1 MPGICY
7 NNLVTQPPVVLT
19 IAGSDSGG
27 GSGLQ
32 ADLRTFAAQSIH
44 GVCALTVVSS
54 QNTEEFRSALAI
66 PATVV
71 RSQIEAVLDDFEVNV
86 AKTGLL
92 HSEENIR
99 LISEMADVGLLPP
112 LVVDPVIV
120 NRHGEPLYDT
130 STIEL
135 IRQDLIPKALVIT
148 PNHLEAMHLLGTEL
162 DEDIE
167 ALSEA
172 ALRLAAMGPTVVVL
186 TGGRR
191 EASTMVDVVAYDGE
205 VALLEAE
212 RCSTNNVRGTGD
224 TFSAAIASGL
234 AKGLSTLE
242 SVSKAQTFTNEAVHR
257 AANWTLGAGQGP
269 IGHLEQSDI
278 ARLD

>member
-1 MPGICY
+1 M
-7 NNLVTQPPVVLT
+7 VLT

-32 ADLRTFAAQSIH
+32 ADLRTFAAQSVH

-66 PATVV
+66 PANVV

-92 HSEENIR
+92 YSEENIR
-99 LISEMADVGLLPP
+99 LISEMAEVGLLPP

-135 IRQDLIPKALVIT
+135 IRRDLIPKALVIT

-167 ALSEA
+167 ALSDA
-172 ALRLAAMGPTVVVL
+172 ALQLAAMGPTVVVV

-191 EASTMVDVVAYDGE
+191 EAPTMVDVVASGGE
-205 VALLEAE
+205 VVVLEVE
-212 RCSTNNVRGTGD
+212 RCLTSNVRGTGD
-224 TFSAAIASGL
+224 TFSAAIAGGL
-234 AKGLSTLE
+234 AKGLSELE
-242 SVSKAQTFTNEAVHR
+242 SVSRAQAFTAEAVHR

-269 IGHLEQSDI
+269 IGHLGHSDI

>member
-1 MPGICY
+1 
-7 NNLVTQPPVVLT
+7 VTQPPVVLT

>member
-1 MPGICY
+1 M
-7 NNLVTQPPVVLT
+7 TQPPVVLT

-66 PATVV
+66 PSTVV

-191 EASTMVDVVAYDGE
+191 EAPTMVDVVAYNGE

>member
-1 MPGICY
+1 M
-7 NNLVTQPPVVLT
+7 TQPPVVLT

-32 ADLRTFAAQSIH
+32 ADLRTFAAQSVH

-66 PATVV
+66 PAPVV
-71 RSQIEAVLDDFEVNV
+71 RSQIEAVLDDFDVKV

-92 HSEENIR
+92 YSEENIR

-120 NRHGEPLYDT
+120 NRHGEPLYEA

-135 IRQDLIPKALVIT
+135 IRRDLIPKALVIT

-167 ALSEA
+167 ALSDA

-191 EASTMVDVVAYDGE
+191 AAPTMIDVVAYNGE
-205 VALLEAE
+205 VVLLEVE

-224 TFSAAIASGL
+224 TFSAAIAGGL
-234 AKGLSTLE
+234 AKGIPALE
-242 SVSKAQTFTNEAVHR
+242 SVSRAQAFTADAVNR
-257 AANWTLGAGQGP
+257 AANWTLGAGEGP
-269 IGHLEQSDI
+269 IGHLGHSDT
-278 ARLD
+278 AGLD